1 MTQTSLSPGVILR
14 DAFGRVGPVFVPVA
28 LLALPA
34 NILPLLIPSAPLR
47 GIFSILFAILVA
59 PVLGGATIVLVNR
72 ALANEAVDLGAAL
85 SMAWQRAGQLILT
98 SLLLMVILIPSLA
111 LLLVPGI
118 YLSVRLF
125 ASQYEVMLERQSPMD
140 ALKASWSLTEGRWWS
155 VFWPTFAIA
164 LLLLIPVILLS
175 VLFMN
180 AAFGDWVT
188 GLIGVAITPLLVMS
202 FLMVY
207 KVLKGQ
213 GASDTG
219 DASPISA

>member
-14 DAFGRVGPVFVPVA
+14 DALSRVGPVFVPVA

-34 NILPLLIPSAPLR
+34 NILPLLIPTAPLR
-47 GIFSILFAILVA
+47 GVFNVLFAILVA
-59 PVLGGATIVLVNR
+59 PILGGATIVLVNR
-72 ALANEAVDLGAAL
+72 ALANETVDLGSAL
-85 SMAWQRAGQLILT
+85 SMAWQRAGQLILM
-98 SLLLMVILIPSLA
+98 SLLLMVILIPSFVV
-111 LLLVPGI
+111 LLVPGI

-140 ALKASWSLTEGRWWS
+140 ALKASWSLTEGRWWD

-164 LLLLIPVILLS
+164 LVLLIPVVLLS
-175 VLFMN
+175 LLFMN
-180 AAFGDWVT
+180 AAFGDWIT
-188 GLIGVAITPLLVMS
+188 GLVSVVITPLLVMS

-213 GASDTG
+213 GASNTE
-219 DASPISA
+219 DASPLSA